1 MAGNEGVDRGQVKR
15 RAFGLCEP
23 CSQDNGSIE
32 RAVGGQ
38 MGSNSKA
45 LRYFVYFGSIGG
57 PGQVLDQHFAPFE
70 DADLFGER

>member
-1 MAGNEGVDRGQVKR
+1 
-15 RAFGLCEP
+15 
-23 CSQDNGSIE
+23 
-32 RAVGGQ
+32 